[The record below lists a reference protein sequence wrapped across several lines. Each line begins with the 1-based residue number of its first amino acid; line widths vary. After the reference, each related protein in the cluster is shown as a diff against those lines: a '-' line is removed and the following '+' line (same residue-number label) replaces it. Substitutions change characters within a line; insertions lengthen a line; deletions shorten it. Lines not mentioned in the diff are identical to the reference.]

1 MRKGLVYFH
10 SHLAGVLFETD
21 TGNSDMHL
29 KNFSMYLTKEGHRLT
44 PAYDLLATQILLPE
58 DKEEVALTL
67 NGKKAKLNKKD
78 WYLFAENIG
87 ITEKTREKLWAR
99 IRKIIPTLIESISE
113 YPLPVEVQDKWK
125 KLILE
130 RWDLIL

>member
-29 KNFSMYLTKEGHRLT
+29 KNFSMYLTKEGQRLT

-67 NGKKAKLNKKD
+67 NGKKAKINKKD
-78 WYLFAENIG
+78 WFLLAENIG
-87 ITEKTREKLWAR
+87 ITEKTREKL
-99 IRKIIPTLIESISE
+99 
-113 YPLPVEVQDKWK
+113 
-125 KLILE
+125 
-130 RWDLIL
+130 

>member
-1 MRKGLVYFH
+1 
-10 SHLAGVLFETD
+10 
-21 TGNSDMHL
+21 MHL

-67 NGKKAKLNKKD
+67 NGKKAKLNKRD
-78 WYLFAENIG
+78 WFFFAENLG

-99 IRKIIPTLIESISE
+99 IRKIMPTLVESISE
-113 YPLPVEVQDKWK
+113 YPLAIEVQDKWK